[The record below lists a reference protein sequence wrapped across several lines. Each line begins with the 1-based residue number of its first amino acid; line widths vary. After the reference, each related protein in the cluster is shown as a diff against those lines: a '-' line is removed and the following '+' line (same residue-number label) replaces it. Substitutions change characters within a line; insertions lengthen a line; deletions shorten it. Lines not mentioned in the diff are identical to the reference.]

1 MFNYKN
7 IAIITLLV
15 FGSAGFSFLDDFNLN
30 SDSSVL
36 YAARRTNRNSNKS
49 SSSSNKNSSKTKKSE
64 SKSKSSEKID
74 DSSLNNDLLMDNE
87 KSRDYMPDIY
97 RCPDCGYEQDEA
109 GFCPDHTTLELV
121 KIISDVKN
129 PLAPSELDGNEDILV
144 DVPLNIDFK
153 KDELEKKV
161 DESESKKDEKKDS
174 KKSNEKSTKK
184 SKKSK

>member
-1 MFNYKN
+1 MFKYKS

-153 KDELEKKV
+153 KDELEKKTE
-161 DESESKKDEKKDS
+161 DTASKDEKNS
-174 KKSNEKSTKK
+174 SNKSNEKSSKK

>member
-1 MFNYKN
+1 MFKYKR
-7 IAIITLLV
+7 IVLITLLV

-30 SDSSVL
+30 NPSSVL
-36 YAARRTNRNSNKS
+36 EAARR
-49 SSSSNKNSSKTKKSE
+49 SNKNSSNKKSNSSSKTKKTE
-64 SKSKSSEKID
+64 SKTETSKNTD
-74 DSSLNNDLLMDNE
+74 DSSNNELLMDNE
-87 KSRDYMPDIY
+87 KSRDYMPDIF

-153 KDELEKKV
+153 KDELEKKN
-161 DESESKKDEKKDS
+161 DESASKEEKKTSTKSD
-174 KKSNEKSTKK
+174 KSNEKSSKK

>member
-1 MFNYKN
+1 MFTFKK

-15 FGSAGFSFLDDFNLN
+15 FGSAGFSFLDDFGLISN
-30 SDSSVL
+30 SSVL
-36 YAARRTNRNSNKS
+36 HAARRSNRNSSNNKSSNKTKKTESKS
-49 SSSSNKNSSKTKKSE
+49 SSSKNSEE
-64 SKSKSSEKID
+64 SS
-74 DSSLNNDLLMDNE
+74 NNNELLVDNE

-121 KIISDVKN
+121 KIISDTKN

-153 KDELEKKV
+153 KDDLEKKV
-161 DESESKKDEKKDS
+161 DETVTKDDKSSS
-174 KKSNEKSTKK
+174 KKSNEKSAKN

>member
-1 MFNYKN
+1 MFKYKN
-7 IAIITLLV
+7 IVIITLLV
-15 FGSAGFSFLDDFNLN
+15 FGSAGFSFLDDSNLMPA
-30 SDSSVL
+30 SSVL
-36 YAARRTNRNSNKS
+36 QAARRSNRSSNKS
-49 SSSSNKNSSKTKKSE
+49 SSSKSSSKTKKSE
-64 SKSKSSEKID
+64 SKTKSSENND
-74 DSSLNNDLLMDNE
+74 DSSSNNDLLMDSE

-121 KIISDVKN
+121 KIISDTKN

-161 DESESKKDEKKDS
+161 DESETKKDEKKS
-174 KKSNEKSTKK
+174 SNKSNEKSSKK

>member
-1 MFNYKN
+1 
-7 IAIITLLV
+7 
-15 FGSAGFSFLDDFNLN
+15 
-30 SDSSVL
+30 
-36 YAARRTNRNSNKS
+36 
-49 SSSSNKNSSKTKKSE
+49 
-64 SKSKSSEKID
+64 
-74 DSSLNNDLLMDNE
+74 
-87 KSRDYMPDIY
+87 MPDIY

-129 PLAPSELDGNEDILV
+129 PLTPSELDGNEDILV

-161 DESESKKDEKKDS
+161 DESESKKYEKKDS